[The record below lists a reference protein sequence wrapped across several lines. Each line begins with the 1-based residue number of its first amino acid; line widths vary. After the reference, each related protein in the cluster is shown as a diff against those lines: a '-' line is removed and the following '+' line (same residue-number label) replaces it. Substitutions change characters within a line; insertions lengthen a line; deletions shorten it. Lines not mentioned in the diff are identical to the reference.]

1 MLIKLYEENP
11 SYKDLAT
18 IVNALRD
25 GAVIIYPT
33 NTGYAYCCDALQI
46 RSIEQICKLKGIDPK
61 KKSLALMFR
70 DLSQLSNYCK
80 LTDDTFKFIKGHTG
94 EYTFILPS
102 ASTLPKIFKNRK
114 EVGARLVQNPIAK
127 FILEELGNP
136 LITSS
141 LPIDED
147 EPEYAT
153 DPELVMERFGTQV
166 KYIVDAGI
174 VGKGPSTI
182 IDCMQDIFEVIRF
195 GEGSLDQSE
204 FIN

>member
-1 MLIKLYEENP
+1 MLIKLYADAPN
-11 SYKDLAT
+11 YRDLT
-18 IVNALRD
+18 ELVEALRN

-33 NTGYAYCCDALQI
+33 NTGYAYCCDALQV
-46 RSIEQICKLKGIDPK
+46 RSIEEICKLKGIDPK

-70 DLSQLSNYCK
+70 DLSQLSTYCK
-80 LTDDTFKFIKGHTG
+80 LNDETFKFIKGHNG

-114 EVGARLVQNPIAK
+114 EVGARLVQNDVARLL
-127 FILEELGNP
+127 LEELGNP

-141 LPIDED
+141 LPIDD
-147 EPEYAT
+147 TDPEYST
-153 DPELVMERFGTQV
+153 NPELVMEHFGTQV
-166 KYIVDAGI
+166 KFVIDAGI
-174 VGKGPSTI
+174 VGRGPSTI
-182 IDCMQDIFEVIRF
+182 IDCMQEPFEVVRL

>member
-1 MLIKLYEENP
+1 MLVRLYADAPN
-11 SYKDLAT
+11 YKDLAE

-46 RSIEQICKLKGIDPK
+46 RSIEEICKLKGIDPK

-70 DLSQLSNYCK
+70 DLSQLSTYCK
-80 LTDDTFKFIKGHTG
+80 LKDETFKFIKRHTG

-114 EVGARLVQNPIAK
+114 EVGARLVQNDVAK
-127 FILEELGNP
+127 LLLEELGNP

-141 LPIDED
+141 LPIDND
-147 EPEYAT
+147 DPEYAT
-153 DPELVMERFGTQV
+153 DPELVMERFGMQV
-166 KYIVDAGI
+166 PFVVDAGI
-174 VGKGPSTI
+174 VGRGPSTI
-182 IDCMQDIFEVIRF
+182 IDCMQEPFEVIRI

-204 FIN
+204 LIN

>member
-1 MLIKLYEENP
+1 MLIKLYSDAPN
-11 SYKDLAT
+11 YKDLT
-18 IVNALRD
+18 EIVEALRN
-25 GAVIIYPT
+25 GSVIIYPT
-33 NTGYAYCCDALQI
+33 NTGYAYCCDALQV
-46 RSIEQICKLKGIDPK
+46 RSVEAICKLKGIDPK

-70 DLSQLSNYCK
+70 DLSQLSTYCK
-80 LTDDTFKFIKGHTG
+80 LKDETFKFIKGHIG

-114 EVGARLVQNPIAK
+114 EVGARLVQNPVAK
-127 FILEELGNP
+127 LLLEELGNP

-141 LPIDED
+141 LPIDD
-147 EPEYAT
+147 TDPEYT
-153 DPELVMERFGTQV
+153 TNPELVMERFGSQV

-174 VGKGPSTI
+174 VGRGPSTI
-182 IDCMQDIFEVIRF
+182 IDCMQEPFEVIRL